1 MTRRASYP
9 RRLVESAAVAAAA
22 LVITLF
28 AATIYVAAVFGHN
41 PASVARV
48 FLSEA
53 WHVNALLFA
62 QSMLIAFI
70 ADGAK

>member
-9 RRLVESAAVAAAA
+9 RRLVESAAVAAAV
-22 LVITLF
+22 LVITF
-28 AATIYVAAVFGHN
+28 CAATLYVATVFGHN

-53 WHVNALLFA
+53 WHVNIPLFA
-62 QSMLIAFI
+62 LAMLVAFN
-70 ADGAK
+70 ADGAE